1 MTDEL
6 RPPEER
12 LERAERRFHRAIG
25 GLVFLLAAVIVI
37 GIIVGGVL
45 LDLRDQ
51 ATQDAC
57 SNRLTSDAF
66 AAAGRALAAPPAPNP
81 ARDAATADILRAADR
96 LATSDRICAHGIPA
110 PMVPTPTST
119 TRGAQP

>member
-6 RPPEER
+6 RSPEER
-12 LERAERRFHRAIG
+12 IRRGEHRFRLAIS
-25 GLVFLLAAVIVI
+25 GLISLAVVVIVV
-37 GIIVGGVL
+37 GIIMIAVL

-66 AAAGRALAAPPAPNP
+66 AAAGRALAAPPAPN
-81 ARDAATADILRAADR
+81 ARRDAAVNDIIRASDR
-96 LATSDRICAHGIPA
+96 LAESDRICARGVPA
-110 PMVPTPTST
+110 PMIPTPPSSSS
-119 TRGAQP
+119 